1 MGYRK
6 KNLSFVFAV
15 LALGASMSACP
26 VYAQETTG
34 IVSAEGVYSEEAPSE
49 KTPAEETPS
58 EEVPAEETPVE
69 ETPPEEVPSE
79 EVPSEETSAE
89 ETPPEEVPSEE
100 TPSEAE
106 GNGPVFLP
114 IFVRT
119 EPLQDSVAAE
129 STTAGEADV
138 LAVMD
143 SLDRLTG
150 LMELLSGVAYLILMA
165 VSIVAGLLL
174 SLVCVRFYRGCG
186 HG

>member
-15 LALGASMSACP
+15 LALGTSMSACP

-34 IVSAEGVYSEEAPSE
+34 IVSAEGVYSEETPSEEAPSE
-49 KTPAEETPS
+49 EAPAEETPS
-58 EEVPAEETPVE
+58 EEVPAEETP
-69 ETPPEEVPSE
+69 SE
-79 EVPSEETSAE
+79 EA
-89 ETPPEEVPSEE
+89 PPEEVPSEE

-114 IFVRT
+114 IFVKT
-119 EPLQDSVAAE
+119 EPLQDSVASENTA
-129 STTAGEADV
+129 AGEADV